1 MTEQE
6 GIFPLFVSG
15 LVSIKYIKST
25 QKSSPEYDSA
35 VNNTDQQTLIL
46 HYNVKLIRKKK
57 KRKKQTFHHK
67 GHLTLEEH

>member
-15 LVSIKYIKST
+15 LVSIKYVKST

-46 HYNVKLIRKKK
+46 HYTVKPIRKNR
-57 KRKKQTFHHK
+57 KRKNQTFHRK